1 MSISSYK
8 KMINIQD
15 FPDLGGAPEIQE
27 TTTNSTTFSNTDTDV
42 ETAINTAVSRGDNL
56 EEQANSVELKSEW
69 VSEGWVDASSYSESL
84 WIPFDGS
91 AMPINTNSKIEVVV
105 NLNSGTTPSWGTHAN
120 GFSVNFVVETIG
132 RGWGANKYE
141 PVILKDVMS
150 FVNGESP
157 VSLQQVMQASKP
169 ILYLRGGGKYYVRT
183 TFPCTWTGNPSGY
196 TWSNASGTAT
206 ASFPTSTTRPPCD
219 GEPYSKRSET
229 EEAAKVATNYMN
241 FDTNGLVIGNM
252 TASTLGN
259 NVLIDNDSVDI
270 RSGNTVLASYSADTM
285 IIHSNDEIKLD
296 TGGNVSLKTT
306 YGTNVASVDVFSK
319 QQNSYQEHLAY
330 VYISAVNSGNTA
342 SIYIGDSSVGSPA
355 GVTISCDVSGIDK
368 SMHIFDGMA
377 MAFEDG
383 SGNYKLWDVGIEGS
397 LIVYDDISVYQA
409 ANNRITS
416 LCYKAGDSISYNAG
430 IQHAFH
436 GAGYITNS
444 GTFVYFS
451 IPLGKTVIGNPTV
464 SVTSIGGI
472 TVRQD
477 NKYLYGSAAGTT
489 GYAQPLDYG
498 AWLAGDG
505 SVVVVRAMMGST
517 TNVTNN
523 SCCGIEASIKITFS

>member
-15 FPDLGGAPEIQE
+15 FPDLGVAPEMQE
-27 TTTNSTTFSNTDTDV
+27 TTTNSTTFSNTDPDV
-42 ETAINTAVSRGDNL
+42 ETAINTAVSRVDNL

-206 ASFPTSTTRPPCD
+206 ASFPTATTRPPCD

-270 RSGNTVLASYSADTM
+270 RSGNTVLASYSVDTIYFGKNGEGTVIDLCNGAGTIYASRSIRSRPSISIGSDGTVGLSADEGV
-285 IIHSNDEIKLD
+285 ILS
-296 TGGNVSLKTT
+296 SLSTS
-306 YGTNVASVDVFSK
+306 ASVTCGFFSK
-319 QQNSYQEHLAY
+319 DPANATGQDEGIIILQADNSNK
-330 VYISAVNSGNTA
+330 SAVVNIGNLGNGVTSGIRLKA
-342 SIYIGDSSVGSPA
+342 DDVQLSINDVGS
-355 GVTISCDVSGIDK
+355 
-368 SMHIFDGMA
+368 
-377 MAFEDG
+377 
-383 SGNYKLWDVGIEGS
+383 
-397 LIVYDDISVYQA
+397 
-409 ANNRITS
+409 TS

-472 TVRQD
+472 TVRQN